1 MTKHTIVVSRLSES
15 KVGDDRYL
23 GKVIGTVVSTVK
35 CPSLTGCK
43 FLIVEKIN
51 QDLTAKKQTEIAVD
65 TVGAGDGETVIV
77 VGGSSA
83 RMSGDGDKKNSLPVD
98 AAIVGIVDT
107 VEVSQC

>member
-1 MTKHTIVVSRLSES
+1 M
-15 KVGDDRYL
+15 YL
-23 GKVIGTVVSTVK
+23 GKVIGTVVSTIKV
-35 CPSLTGCK
+35 PSLTGSK

-51 QDLTAKKQTEIAVD
+51 QDLTAKKQTEVAVD

-83 RMSGDGDKKNSLPVD
+83 RMAGGDKTLPVD
-98 AAIVGIVDT
+98 AAMVGIVDT

>member
-1 MTKHTIVVSRLSES
+1 M
-15 KVGDDRYL
+15 YL
-23 GKVIGTVVSTVK
+23 GKVIGTVVSTIKV
-35 CPSLTGCK
+35 PALTGCK

-51 QDLTAKKQTEIAVD
+51 QDLTAKKQTEVCVD

-83 RMSGDGDKKNSLPVD
+83 RMAGGDKTLPTD
-98 AAIVGIVDT
+98 ASIVGIVDT

>member
-1 MTKHTIVVSRLSES
+1 M
-15 KVGDDRYL
+15 YL
-23 GKVIGTVVSTVK
+23 GKVIGTVVSTIKV
-35 CPSLTGCK
+35 PSLTGSK

-51 QDLTAKKQTEIAVD
+51 QDLTAKKQTEVAVD
-65 TVGAGDGETVIV
+65 TIGAGDGETVIV

-83 RMSGDGDKKNSLPVD
+83 RMAGGDKTLPVD

>member
-1 MTKHTIVVSRLSES
+1 MCITCLLYTS
-15 KVGDDRYL
+15 KA
-23 GKVIGTVVSTVK
+23 
-35 CPSLTGCK
+35 PSLTGSK

-83 RMSGDGDKKNSLPVD
+83 RMSDGKKTDLPVD

-107 VEVSQC
+107 VEISQC

>member
-1 MTKHTIVVSRLSES
+1 M
-15 KVGDDRYL
+15 YL
-23 GKVIGTVVSTVK
+23 GKVIGTVVSTIKV
-35 CPSLTGCK
+35 PSLTGSK

-51 QDLTAKKQTEIAVD
+51 QDLTAKKRTEIAVD

-83 RMSGDGDKKNSLPVD
+83 RMAGGDKTLPVD

>member
-1 MTKHTIVVSRLSES
+1 M
-15 KVGDDRYL
+15 YL

-35 CPSLTGCK
+35 NSSLTGCK

-83 RMSGDGDKKNSLPVD
+83 RMSGDGETKQAIPVD

>member
-1 MTKHTIVVSRLSES
+1 M
-15 KVGDDRYL
+15 YL
-23 GKVIGTVVSTVK
+23 GKVIGTVVSTIK
-35 CPSLTGCK
+35 TPSLTGSK

-83 RMSGDGDKKNSLPVD
+83 RMANGKKTDLPVD
-98 AAIVGIVDT
+98 AAIIGIVDT
-107 VEVSQC
+107 VEISQC

>member
-1 MTKHTIVVSRLSES
+1 M
-15 KVGDDRYL
+15 YL

-35 CPSLTGCK
+35 NPSLTGCK

-83 RMSGDGDKKNSLPVD
+83 RMSGYGETKQAIPVD

>member
-1 MTKHTIVVSRLSES
+1 M
-15 KVGDDRYL
+15 YL

-83 RMSGDGDKKNSLPVD
+83 RMSGDGKKKDLPVD

>member
-1 MTKHTIVVSRLSES
+1 M
-15 KVGDDRYL
+15 YL
-23 GKVIGTVVSTVK
+23 GKVIGTVVSTCKV
-35 CPSLTGCK
+35 PSLTGSK

-83 RMSGDGDKKNSLPVD
+83 RMAQGDKTLPTD

>member
-1 MTKHTIVVSRLSES
+1 M
-15 KVGDDRYL
+15 YL

-35 CPSLTGCK
+35 VPTLTGCK

-65 TVGAGDGETVIV
+65 TVGAGDGETVIIV
-77 VGGSSA
+77 KGSSA
-83 RMSGDGDKKNSLPVD
+83 RKAVMKGNAASEEYGTASNNVPCD

-107 VEVSQC
+107 VEISQV

>member
-1 MTKHTIVVSRLSES
+1 M
-15 KVGDDRYL
+15 YL
-23 GKVIGTVVSTVK
+23 GKVIGTVVSTIKV
-35 CPSLTGCK
+35 PSLEGSK

-51 QDLTAKKQTEIAVD
+51 QDLTAKKQTEVAVD

-83 RMSGDGDKKNSLPVD
+83 RMAGGDKTLPVD

>member
-1 MTKHTIVVSRLSES
+1 M
-15 KVGDDRYL
+15 YL

-35 CPSLTGCK
+35 APS
-43 FLIVEKIN
+43 IVEKIN

-83 RMSGDGDKKNSLPVD
+83 RMSNGKKTDLPVD
-98 AAIVGIVDT
+98 AAIIGIVDT
-107 VEVSQC
+107 VEISQC

>member
-1 MTKHTIVVSRLSES
+1 MRAEFTDNLI
-15 KVGDDRYL
+15 
-23 GKVIGTVVSTVK
+23 
-35 CPSLTGCK
+35 TGNDMIDSQHK
-43 FLIVEKIN
+43 ELIEKIN

>member
-1 MTKHTIVVSRLSES
+1 M
-15 KVGDDRYL
+15 YL

-65 TVGAGDGETVIV
+65 TVSKWLDKHKGRIDRVIFNV
-77 VGGSSA
+77 FK
-83 RMSGDGDKKNSLPVD
+83 DKDKAYYENLLH
-98 AAIVGIVDT
+98 
-107 VEVSQC
+107 

>member
-1 MTKHTIVVSRLSES
+1 M
-15 KVGDDRYL
+15 YL

-51 QDLTAKKQTEIAVD
+51 QDLTAKKQTEVAVD

-83 RMSGDGDKKNSLPVD
+83 RMSGDGEKKTNLPVD